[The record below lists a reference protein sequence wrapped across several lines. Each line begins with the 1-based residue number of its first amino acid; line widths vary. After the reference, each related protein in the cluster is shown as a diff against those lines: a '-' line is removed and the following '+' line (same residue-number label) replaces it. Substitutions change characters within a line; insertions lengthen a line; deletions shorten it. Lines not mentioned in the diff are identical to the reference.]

1 MTGNG
6 EYADPNEFDTKLHI
20 LAALEKN
27 YLDKI
32 YCIPLAGSTI
42 CNLLSYKVSYY
53 TPDYNI
59 MYGFGGMEL
68 LKFNYTD
75 EEWTKF
81 VEEKGGTLSY
91 E

>member
-1 MTGNG
+1 MAGNG
-6 EYADPNEFDTKLHI
+6 EFAAPGEYDTKLHI
-20 LAALEKN
+20 LAAIEKN
-27 YLDKI
+27 YLDKL

-42 CNLLSYKVSYY
+42 CNLLSYKVNYY

-81 VEEKGGTLSY
+81 VESKGGTLSY